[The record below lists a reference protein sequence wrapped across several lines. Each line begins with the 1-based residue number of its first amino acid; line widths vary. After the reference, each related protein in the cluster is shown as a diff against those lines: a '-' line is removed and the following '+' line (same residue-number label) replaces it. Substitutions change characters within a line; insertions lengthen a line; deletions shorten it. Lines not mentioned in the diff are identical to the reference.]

1 MENFETGSV
10 AFITG
15 AANGIGEGVAR
26 RLHAEGFQLAL
37 SDVDDEKG
45 QAVAAELG
53 ALYVHCDTSDLAENE
68 AAIAATLER
77 FGRLDLAFLNAG
89 ISSGCGIDEDF
100 DAHLYKRAMGINI
113 DGVVYGVHAALPALR
128 ASGGGQIIATA
139 SMAGIVAVPFDPFY
153 GANKHAVVGLVRSL
167 GVTLNP
173 ADGIRVNALCPSFA
187 ETNII
192 EAIKPFLEETGF
204 PILPLERVV
213 DAFVT
218 IAESQT
224 SGECYYV
231 VVGRETEPFKFRNAP
246 GALRGLPD

>member
-1 MENFETGSV
+1 MTNEPRRV

-26 RLHAEGFQLAL
+26 RLSTEGYDLVLA
-37 SDVDDEKG
+37 DVDDDRG
-45 QAVAAELG
+45 NAVARELG
-53 ALYVHCDTSDLAENE
+53 AIYVHCDTSELADNE
-68 AAIAATLER
+68 AAIAATLEH

-89 ISSGCGIDEDF
+89 ITSGCGIDEDF
-100 DAHLYKRAMGINI
+100 DVNRYRKAMGVNI

-192 EAIKPFLEETGF
+192 EAIKPFLEDTGF
-204 PILPLERVV
+204 PILPLDAVV
-213 DAFVT
+213 DAFMTVASST
-218 IAESQT
+218 T
-224 SGECYYV
+224 TGECYYV
-231 VVGRETEPFKFRNAP
+231 VVGRETEPFRFRNAP
-246 GALRGLPD
+246 GGLRGLPD

>member
-1 MENFETGSV
+1 MENFNEGSV

-26 RLHAEGFQLAL
+26 RLHREGFQLAL

-45 QAVAAELG
+45 QAVADELG
-53 ALYVHCDTSDLAENE
+53 ALYVHCDTSELAENNR
-68 AAIAATLER
+68 AIAATMER

-89 ISSGCGIDEDF
+89 ITSGCGIDEDF
-100 DAHLYKRAMGINI
+100 DLLRYKKAMGVNI
-113 DGVVYGVHAALPALR
+113 DGVVYGAHAALPALR
-128 ASGGGQIIATA
+128 SSGGGQIIATA

-192 EAIKPFLEETGF
+192 EAIKPFLEDTGF

-218 IAESQT
+218 IAESKT
-224 SGECYYV
+224 TGECYYV
-231 VVGRETEPFKFRNAP
+231 VVGRDTEPFKFRNAP